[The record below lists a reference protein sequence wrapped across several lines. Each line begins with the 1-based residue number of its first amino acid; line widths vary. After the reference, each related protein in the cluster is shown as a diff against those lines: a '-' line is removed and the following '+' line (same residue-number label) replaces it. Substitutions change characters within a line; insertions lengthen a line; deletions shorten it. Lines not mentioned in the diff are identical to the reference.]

1 MKANIKIILIYFLSI
16 FFVSLW
22 FTENICENI
31 DDRFIIK
38 WNSDIIV
45 QQIGEYHAAD
55 TRNQNKVLD
64 ANFSIFNDDKI
75 ISTSSWESFSFSSD
89 AEWTYILKSELTMDN
104 CTYQIQTDI
113 NVYNSSI
120 VYIWDN
126 LDDFQLWYEENFK
139 DHWILFIKI
148 ISNNNVFSENELKE
162 EIVKQKVFID
172 NANTIIVNN
181 KDLEYVFQ
189 IISKLDESEELKLW
203 NKTIFI
209 VNNTN
214 KHFVKR
220 TLSKYA
226 NILEDENK
234 YMINSSDLIALISN
248 LSFDKDVLW
257 EKLIEVFPLSFEWK
271 SKWLFL
277 SYFIDN
283 LIANWVPINLIWLLL
298 TLTFAALIV
307 TAFRQIIW
315 FSVFWT
321 FSPLLFGLSIAVLW
335 VKTSIVFFIIAII
348 ATLITRLITKRLY
361 LLNSAKLSL
370 LLGIYF
376 LTTVLILGLNSVLN
390 LNILSYQIFSNTY
403 VIFPIL
409 FLIFATDKVFWEWY
423 KIFSKQQMVSLLE
436 FIVISTVVVLIINSI
451 WLRLILLSYPEI
463 IILLIIAIIIV
474 WRFTWLQLFEYFRFS
489 PILKWEWEEEEE

>member
-162 EIVKQKVFID
+162 EIVK
-172 NANTIIVNN
+172 
-181 KDLEYVFQ
+181 
-189 IISKLDESEELKLW
+189 
-203 NKTIFI
+203 
-209 VNNTN
+209 
-214 KHFVKR
+214 
-220 TLSKYA
+220 
-226 NILEDENK
+226 
-234 YMINSSDLIALISN
+234 
-248 LSFDKDVLW
+248 
-257 EKLIEVFPLSFEWK
+257 
-271 SKWLFL
+271 
-277 SYFIDN
+277 
-283 LIANWVPINLIWLLL
+283 
-298 TLTFAALIV
+298 
-307 TAFRQIIW
+307 
-315 FSVFWT
+315 
-321 FSPLLFGLSIAVLW
+321 
-335 VKTSIVFFIIAII
+335 
-348 ATLITRLITKRLY
+348 
-361 LLNSAKLSL
+361 
-370 LLGIYF
+370 
-376 LTTVLILGLNSVLN
+376 
-390 LNILSYQIFSNTY
+390 
-403 VIFPIL
+403 
-409 FLIFATDKVFWEWY
+409 
-423 KIFSKQQMVSLLE
+423 
-436 FIVISTVVVLIINSI
+436 
-451 WLRLILLSYPEI
+451 
-463 IILLIIAIIIV
+463 
-474 WRFTWLQLFEYFRFS
+474 
-489 PILKWEWEEEEE
+489 